1 MRKLLYV
8 PIIHLGSDLGSAA
21 SALDQRGASL
31 CGEERW
37 ARHKETVAK
46 FWDSIANYFAT
57 VDASNLKIYQDGL
70 PADGELGKKIIEE
83 GVKRGSKNYQI
94 ILELMVRGAKI
105 IKTEDPALL
114 QEEYE
119 NITGITRAESAPEKS
134 DASVNYKTR
143 RNKLT
148 KERDKFVAKKI
159 NETLKEGGTGV
170 LFIGSYHDVL
180 SHLPRD
186 IAVQQVK
193 EREKLNAYFEELIS
207 GKNEKRFKQLA
218 EYLILPCVY

>member
-1 MRKLLYV
+1 
-8 PIIHLGSDLGSAA
+8 
-21 SALDQRGASL
+21 
-31 CGEERW
+31 
-37 ARHKETVAK
+37 
-46 FWDSIANYFAT
+46 
-57 VDASNLKIYQDGL
+57 
-70 PADGELGKKIIEE
+70 
-83 GVKRGSKNYQI
+83 
-94 ILELMVRGAKI
+94 MVRGAKI

-159 NETLKEGGTGV
+159 NETLKEGETGV
-170 LFIGSYHDVL
+170 LFIGSFHDVL

>member
-159 NETLKEGGTGV
+159 NETLKEGETGV

-180 SHLPRD
+180 SHLPKD
-186 IAVQQVK
+186 IVVQQIK
-193 EREKLNAYFEELIS
+193 DREMINAYFEELIA
-207 GKNEKRFKQLA
+207 GKNEKRLEELA
-218 EYLILPCVY
+218 EYLISPCVR